1 MALRPVAF
9 RPKAPASHPVK
20 NEQGEWEGGEDWP
33 LDSWWGH
40 EGHRE
45 RLGLVAEDVET
56 VIPSAVSHGA
66 EGNVVGIDYAQV
78 TVALLAHVQ
87 RMTEEMAT
95 MRYRI
100 AELEA
105 MVQ

>member
-1 MALRPVAF
+1 MARTGRSILVG
-9 RPKAPASHPVK
+9 S
-20 NEQGEWEGGEDWP
+20 
-33 LDSWWGH
+33 

-100 AELEA
+100 TELEA